1 MLTNTEPA
9 ASWIESAVRVLIC
22 ARGLRVRLAAEATRF
37 GLAGTELE
45 LLWACAQAPRQGY
58 SQGELAQILAVSPA
72 QISGLVERLCAA
84 GLLQCLAAE
93 GDRRLRLWRLMPAG
107 QAIWRMLN
115 DDSNPREEAA

>member
-1 MLTNTEPA
+1 
-9 ASWIESAVRVLIC
+9 
-22 ARGLRVRLAAEATRF
+22 
-37 GLAGTELE
+37 
-45 LLWACAQAPRQGY
+45 
-58 SQGELAQILAVSPA
+58 LAQILAVSPA